1 MNKASFTKIRQCL
14 ISICALVFSVATPCL
29 TMASY
34 SSASIYLVGE
44 HGYLQKLDGNLEV
57 VATGKVPNLA
67 RGRSI
72 RDATIS
78 PNGERLF
85 LAVSTDNPLV
95 VVRAADLS
103 IDENVRITFPPF
115 AEPWRTYFPLSI
127 IAASSK
133 YLYMTDESYST
144 TSKIPNPFSTVLV
157 DINAKTATPI
167 YGYSFMSKMQIQIS
181 PSREK
186 MALYDG
192 GKLYFIDISTG
203 KVTNLVSRELIGTD
217 KWVIWFDIN
226 WDNNIA
232 EFYIIP
238 IGRGEKNLEKLC
250 IDVKSQQIIHR
261 EELESKTV
269 FGFYNE
275 NSYHRVLTAT
285 SSKIYIQDSKGSIQ
299 IFDRQI
305 GKLLETLDYTLFEKV
320 PGRPVLSYVSPDEK
334 LLFYRK
340 DDVKQISNGKE
351 AEDISSFCVMD
362 TETRQ
367 TIKTLQFPQKIVAV
381 LFSE

>member
-34 SSASIYLVGE
+34 SSPGIYLVGE
-44 HGYLQKLDGNLEV
+44 YGYLQKLDGNLQV

-67 RGRSI
+67 RGCSI
-72 RDATIS
+72 RDADIS
-78 PNGERLF
+78 PDGERLF
-85 LAVSTDNPLV
+85 LAVSSDNPLV

-103 IDENVRITFPPF
+103 IDENMRITFPPLP
-115 AEPWRTYFPLSI
+115 EPWRTYLPLSI
-127 IAASSK
+127 IATSQN

-144 TSKIPNPFSTVLV
+144 APNPFSTVLV

-167 YGYSFMSKMQIQIS
+167 YEYSFMSKMQIQIS

-203 KVTNLVSRELIGTD
+203 KVTNLVSRELIGAD
-217 KWVIWFDIN
+217 KLVIWFDIN

-232 EFYIIP
+232 QFYIIP
-238 IGRGEKNLEKLC
+238 IGRGEKNLEKLR
-250 IDVKSQQIIHR
+250 IDVKSQRVIHR

-269 FGFYNE
+269 FGFYNA
-275 NSYHRVLTAT
+275 NSYRRVLTAT
-285 SSKIYIQDSKGSIQ
+285 SSKIYIQDSKGAIQ
-299 IFDRQI
+299 IFDRQT

-320 PGRPVLSYVSPDEK
+320 SGRPVLSYISPDEK

-340 DDVKQISNGKE
+340 DDVKQISNGKD
-351 AEDISSFCVMD
+351 AEDISYFCVID
-362 TETRQ
+362 TETRHI
-367 TIKTLQFPQKIVAV
+367 IKTLQFPQKIVAV